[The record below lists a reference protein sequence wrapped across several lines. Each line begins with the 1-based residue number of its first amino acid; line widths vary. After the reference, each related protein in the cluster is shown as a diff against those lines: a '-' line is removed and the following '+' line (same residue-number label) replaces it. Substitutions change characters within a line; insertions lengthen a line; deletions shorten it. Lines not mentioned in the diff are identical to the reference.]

1 MSAYTVSIRRQ
12 PVTINAESTPG
23 GDDVLLSGTLDWNT
37 TGTTVTVDLR
47 LVNSLESAAET
58 TLTAGGGNLV
68 VTPGATTSFSFR
80 VPRTFA
86 SATSATRAYALLRI
100 NDGTNIRTWLLMNIG
115 YKWSV
120 A

>member
-1 MSAYTVSIRRQ
+1 MATYTVAIRRQ
-12 PVTINAESTPG
+12 PVTITADAIPG
-23 GDDVLLSGTLDWNT
+23 GDDVVLNGTLDWNT

-47 LVNSLESAAET
+47 LVNTLVTAAEQ

-86 SATSATRAYALLRI
+86 GATNATKAFAMLRI
-100 NDGTNIRTWLLMNIG
+100 SDGTNIRTWLLVDIS
-115 YKWSV
+115 YKWRV
-120 A
+120 V